1 MSGCR
6 WPTLCSLERRVE
18 RSKEKRATVRS
29 SRHGEGQVTATS
41 IPRMTLGSC
50 SLATVQPTRFALV
63 CVRVFSVYQVHG
75 QVWTSC
81 QTERLGIL
89 GAGNAHFCGP
99 RCGTLLPRSAS
110 RLAPRPLRLNVTLT
124 VNEQYVSITVGLTPR
139 KVLAYAR
146 IRKTVLRTP
155 ALTTHAQ
162 HAGSHTT
169 VHAESL
175 TKHPGARTPLASFNF
190 DDCSLRS
197 FKEQLLRCYGP
208 YM

>member
-75 QVWTSC
+75 QVWSSC
-81 QTERLGIL
+81 QTERLGVL
-89 GAGNAHFCGP
+89 GAGD
-99 RCGTLLPRSAS
+99 
-110 RLAPRPLRLNVTLT
+110 
-124 VNEQYVSITVGLTPR
+124 
-139 KVLAYAR
+139 
-146 IRKTVLRTP
+146 
-155 ALTTHAQ
+155 
-162 HAGSHTT
+162 
-169 VHAESL
+169 
-175 TKHPGARTPLASFNF
+175 ARTSVDRDAV
-190 DDCSLRS
+190 
-197 FKEQLLRCYGP
+197 Y
-208 YM
+208 